1 MRLVKT
7 LDGVV
12 GAEAWAVS
20 MRLVKTLDGV
30 VGAEDW
36 AG

>member
-12 GAEAWAVS
+12 GAEAWAVN
-20 MRLVKTLDGV
+20 MRLIKTLDV
-30 VGAEDW
+30 L
-36 AG
+36 